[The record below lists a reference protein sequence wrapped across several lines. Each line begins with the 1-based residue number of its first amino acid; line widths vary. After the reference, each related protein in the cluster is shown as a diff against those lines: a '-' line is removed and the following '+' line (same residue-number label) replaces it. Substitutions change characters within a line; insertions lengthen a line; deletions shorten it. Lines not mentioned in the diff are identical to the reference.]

1 MMEWTTDFQALK
13 IMNLKVSFTN
23 GLGYLFCMKKWFL
36 SFVLLAMAISNLH
49 ANLNE
54 TAVEILSR
62 YGKKIGPDTS
72 LSNRDVSEYF
82 LYKNY
87 IVTVTLI
94 DGQSQREAFSRKET
108 PPRPLTDSEIAALMD
123 ANALASKWTLTNENK
138 TNKIWMLDSK
148 VGIASY
154 DKTQYI
160 LTLETRMMIEFDNA
174 LKALSQK
181 PGQN

>member
-1 MMEWTTDFQALK
+1 MEQTAILRLLK
-13 IMNLKVSFTN
+13 IINLKVSFTN
-23 GLGYLFCMKKWFL
+23 GLGYLICMKKWFL
-36 SFVLLAMAISNLH
+36 SFVLISMAASSLR

-108 PPRPLTDSEIAALMD
+108 PPRPLADSEIAALLD
-123 ANALASKWTLTNENK
+123 ANSLDSKWTPMNENK

-154 DKTQYI
+154 DKVQYI

-181 PGQN
+181 PRQ